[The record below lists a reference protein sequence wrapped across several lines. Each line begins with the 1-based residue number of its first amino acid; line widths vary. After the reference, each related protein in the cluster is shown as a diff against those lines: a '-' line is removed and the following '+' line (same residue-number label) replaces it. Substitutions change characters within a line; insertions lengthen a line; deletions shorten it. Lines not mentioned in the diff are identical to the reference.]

1 MSSSKKTLFSG
12 IQPSGSLHIGNYI
25 GAISQFIEMQKNYNC
40 IFCVV
45 DYHAITVR
53 QDPEE
58 LNKRIVEIAKVY
70 MASGIDPNKSVIFKQ
85 SDVAEHTELAWI
97 LNCAAARM
105 SDMNK
110 MTQFKD
116 KAGKKEESVSVGL
129 YDYPVLMAADILLY
143 GTDVVPVGKDQSQ
156 HLELTRTLARR
167 FNQTYGETFKIPELV
182 LRKEGALIMG
192 LDDPAKKMSKSAAS
206 EMNYIALNDAPEIA
220 KKKIMRA
227 VTDSG
232 SEVKHDIEEKPA
244 ISNLLVIYSLLAG
257 MDTKDI
263 EKKYAG
269 KGYGDFK
276 KDLAEIVVRFLMD
289 FQTKYSAISDAE
301 VKKVLE
307 AGAKKLAP
315 IAKRNIGKVKK
326 NIGVII

>member
-1 MSSSKKTLFSG
+1 
-12 IQPSGSLHIGNYI
+12 
-25 GAISQFIEMQKNYNC
+25 
-40 IFCVV
+40 
-45 DYHAITVR
+45 
-53 QDPEE
+53 
-58 LNKRIVEIAKVY
+58 
-70 MASGIDPNKSVIFKQ
+70 
-85 SDVAEHTELAWI
+85 
-97 LNCAAARM
+97 
-105 SDMNK
+105 
-110 MTQFKD
+110 
-116 KAGKKEESVSVGL
+116 
-129 YDYPVLMAADILLY
+129 
-143 GTDVVPVGKDQSQ
+143 
-156 HLELTRTLARR
+156 LTRTLARR

>member
-129 YDYPVLMAADILLY
+129 YDYPVLMAADILL
-143 GTDVVPVGKDQSQ
+143 
-156 HLELTRTLARR
+156 
-167 FNQTYGETFKIPELV
+167 
-182 LRKEGALIMG
+182 
-192 LDDPAKKMSKSAAS
+192 
-206 EMNYIALNDAPEIA
+206 
-220 KKKIMRA
+220 
-227 VTDSG
+227 
-232 SEVKHDIEEKPA
+232 
-244 ISNLLVIYSLLAG
+244 
-257 MDTKDI
+257 
-263 EKKYAG
+263 
-269 KGYGDFK
+269 
-276 KDLAEIVVRFLMD
+276 
-289 FQTKYSAISDAE
+289 
-301 VKKVLE
+301 
-307 AGAKKLAP
+307 
-315 IAKRNIGKVKK
+315 
-326 NIGVII
+326 